1 MKALSRPRN
10 ACDSITYGS
19 WDIGFTGLW
28 VVLGEHWVMPVHW
41 TIDSEAKIFEVT
53 CTGVVE
59 ADEIHRMLE
68 VLVGSDALGYR
79 KLFDGSQ
86 ADTRMGA
93 LDILSIGVRMRGLHG
108 GARRLGPLAVV
119 IPPDKYPLLSRILG
133 ILASPRRPMR
143 IFSEV
148 DRARKWLDSASVRRS
163 VSAPESDASQ
173 PADRSPVVC

>member
-1 MKALSRPRN
+1 
-10 ACDSITYGS
+10 
-19 WDIGFTGLW
+19 
-28 VVLGEHWVMPVHW
+28 MPVHW

-53 CTGVVE
+53 CIGVVE
-59 ADEIHRMLE
+59 PDEIHRMLD

-93 LDILSIGVRMRGLHG
+93 LDILSIGVRMRTLHG
-108 GARRLGPLAVV
+108 EGVPLGPLAVV
-119 IPPDKYPLLSRILG
+119 IPSDKYPLLSRVLG

-148 DRARKWLDSASVRRS
+148 ERARKWLDTAAVRRKMPGS
-163 VSAPESDASQ
+163 EIDVARGNLP
-173 PADRSPVVC
+173 PANC

>member
-1 MKALSRPRN
+1 
-10 ACDSITYGS
+10 
-19 WDIGFTGLW
+19 
-28 VVLGEHWVMPVHW
+28 MPVHW
-41 TIDSEAKIFEVT
+41 SIDSEARLFEVT

-59 ADEIHRMLE
+59 ADEIHRMLD

-108 GARRLGPLAVV
+108 DGTHLGPLAVV

-133 ILASPRRPMR
+133 IVASPRRPMR

-148 DRARKWLDSASVRRS
+148 DRARKWLDSASVRRR
-163 VSAPESDASQ
+163 VPAPERDVSQ
-173 PADRSPVVC
+173 AADRPSAVC

>member
-1 MKALSRPRN
+1 
-10 ACDSITYGS
+10 
-19 WDIGFTGLW
+19 
-28 VVLGEHWVMPVHW
+28 MPVHW
-41 TIDSEAKIFEVT
+41 SIDSEARLFEVT
-53 CTGVVE
+53 CAGVVE
-59 ADEIHRMLE
+59 ADEIHRMLD

-108 GARRLGPLAVV
+108 DGTHLGPLAVV

-133 ILASPRRPMR
+133 IVASPRRPMR

-148 DRARKWLDSASVRRS
+148 DRARKWLDSASVRRR
-163 VSAPESDASQ
+163 VPAPERDVSQ
-173 PADRSPVVC
+173 AADRPSAVC

>member
-1 MKALSRPRN
+1 
-10 ACDSITYGS
+10 
-19 WDIGFTGLW
+19 
-28 VVLGEHWVMPVHW
+28 MPVHW
-41 TIDSEAKIFEVT
+41 TVDSEARLFEVT

-59 ADEIHRMLE
+59 ADEIHRMLD

-86 ADTRMGA
+86 ADTRMGP

-108 GARRLGPLAVV
+108 DGTRLGPLAVV

-133 ILASPRRPMR
+133 IVASPRRPMR

-148 DRARKWLDSASVRRS
+148 DRARKWLDSASIRRR
-163 VSAPESDASQ
+163 VPAPEEDGSQ
-173 PADRSPVVC
+173 PADRPSVVC

>member
-1 MKALSRPRN
+1 
-10 ACDSITYGS
+10 
-19 WDIGFTGLW
+19 
-28 VVLGEHWVMPVHW
+28 MPVHW
-41 TIDSEAKIFEVT
+41 SIDSEARLFEVT

-59 ADEIHRMLE
+59 ADEIHRMLD
-68 VLVGSDALGYR
+68 VLVGSYALGFR

-108 GARRLGPLAVV
+108 AGTHLGPLAVV

-133 ILASPRRPMR
+133 IVASPRRPMR

-148 DRARKWLDSASVRRS
+148 DRARKWLDSASVRRR
-163 VSAPESDASQ
+163 VPAPERDVSQ
-173 PADRSPVVC
+173 AADRPSAVC